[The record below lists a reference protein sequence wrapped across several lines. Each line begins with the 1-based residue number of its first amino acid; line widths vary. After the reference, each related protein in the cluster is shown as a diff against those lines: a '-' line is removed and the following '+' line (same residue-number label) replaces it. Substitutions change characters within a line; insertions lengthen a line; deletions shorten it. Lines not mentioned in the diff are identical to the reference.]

1 MSLQKTK
8 DSVSSN
14 PWLILALIC
23 LPVFIGSL
31 DLTVV
36 SAFLP
41 EVIIDLEIPLQTG
54 LDDAAWILSGYLL
67 AYTIGLTFMG
77 RVSDLIGRRKVYIA
91 CLIIFMIGSIL
102 VAEVDPTARQGVAGL
117 IYNVL
122 YRVQG
127 VRPDPGGVALLTII
141 IGRVVQALGA
151 GALVPVSLA
160 LVGDLFLAAKRARP
174 LGLIG
179 AVDTLGWVLGH
190 LYGGIFVQIVP
201 DWRWLFWV
209 NVPLTLIA
217 LGTVIWSL
225 RDVPQN
231 TSKGRFDFIGTA
243 LIVGALMCLTLGLGA
258 NVEVGATT
266 GIEELSPLPPYAAPV
281 LGLGAV
287 FFIAF
292 LLVEARIRDPIVN
305 LGLFRRRNISA
316 GALSNLFVGYCIF
329 IGLVIVPI
337 LLNARAEDRE
347 DLRSVALQ
355 VGLMLS
361 TLTIPMALAA
371 LPGGW
376 LTERIGMQ
384 KTTLLGLVIAGI
396 GFILVWRVWTI
407 DVDTLSIGLHMLIVG
422 VGLGLTFSPISS
434 AVINS
439 AHEHERGVASALVIV
454 LRLIGGT
461 ISVSTLTAIALWRVN
476 VLAEQQGIS
485 SVLDFATLDAYAQI
499 TGQVLAELGLIG
511 AIMCGLALIP
521 AAMMRDDQTL
531 PAEADE
537 KVEQAVMD

>member
-8 DSVSSN
+8 DTASSN

-91 CLIIFMIGSIL
+91 CLIVFMIGSIL
-102 VAEVDPTARQGVAGL
+102 VAEVDPAARQGVAGL
-117 IYNVL
+117 IYNAL
-122 YRVQG
+122 YRFQG
-127 VRPDPGGVALLTII
+127 ERPDPGGVALLTII
-141 IGRVVQALGA
+141 MGRVIQALGA

-160 LVGDLFLAAKRARP
+160 LVGDLFPPEKRARP

-179 AVDTLGWVLGH
+179 AIDTLGWVLGH
-190 LYGGIFVQIVP
+190 LYGGIFVQIVN

-209 NVPLTLIA
+209 NVPLTFIA

-225 RDVPQN
+225 RGVPQY
-231 TSKGRFDFIGTA
+231 TAKGRFDFIGTG
-243 LIVGALMCLTLGLGA
+243 LIVGALMCLTIGLGA

-266 GIEELSPLPPYAAPV
+266 SLEELSPLPPYAAPV
-281 LGLGAV
+281 LGLGAL
-287 FFIAF
+287 FFVAF

-305 LGLFRRRNISA
+305 LGLFKRRNISA

-347 DLRSVALQ
+347 NLREVALQ

-376 LTERIGMQ
+376 LTERIGLQ

-407 DVDTLSIGLHMLIVG
+407 DVDTLSIAIHMIIIG
-422 VGLGLTFSPISS
+422 IGLGLTFSPISA

-439 AHEHERGVASALVIV
+439 AYEHERGVASALVIV

-476 VLAEQQGIS
+476 LLADQQGINS
-485 SVLDFATLDAYAQI
+485 MLDFDTLDAYAQI

-511 AIMCGLALIP
+511 AIMCAVALIP
-521 AAMMRDDQTL
+521 AALMRDHETL
-531 PAEADE
+531 PAETAE
-537 KVEQAVMD
+537 KVETAAAD